1 MLKSLTEYFIKVR
14 QECWE
19 IIDKRYPEEKN
30 KYMIIQDLVEQ
41 SLANGCVILD
51 AGCGHR
57 SVVSDHHPFKVTK
70 IGADMVL
77 EDIKANKSLDFGLQA
92 SLSCIPLKDESVDL
106 IVCNMVFEHLQQPE
120 HVLAELSRVL
130 KKGGHLIFM
139 TVCIYNIFT
148 VISKMI
154 PNHFHKKLC
163 NLLTNIK
170 ESDIFPTFYKAN
182 SVRKI
187 RKMLASH
194 NVFEKKVIMYQSPPY
209 AFVFSKTVCKLVLY
223 YYHILNKYEQ
233 LKFLRGVIIG
243 QYQKL

>member
-1 MLKSLTEYFIKVR
+1 MKPLAKYFSKIR

-19 IIDKRYPEEKN
+19 MIDKRYPEKKN

-41 SLANGCVILD
+41 SLANDCVILD

-57 SVVSDHHPFKVTK
+57 SVIPENNPFKVIR
-70 IGADMVL
+70 IGVDMVL
-77 EDIKANKSLDFGLQA
+77 EDIKANKSLDLGLQA
-92 SLSCIPLKDESVDL
+92 SLGCIPLKNESVDL
-106 IVCNMVFEHLQQPE
+106 IICNMVFEHLPQP
-120 HVLAELSRVL
+120 HTVLNELSRVL

-148 VISKMI
+148 IISKMI
-154 PNHFHKKLC
+154 PNRFHKKLC

-187 RKMLASH
+187 RKMLAQH
-194 NVFEKKVIMYQSPPY
+194 NVFEKKIIMYQSPPY
-209 AFVFSKTVCKLVLY
+209 AFVFSKTVCKLVLH
-223 YYHILNKYEQ
+223 YYHILNKYER